1 MGRVCSR
8 RGRGRDEWK
17 SNGWRFT
24 PIPQKRLHH
33 VSLSEWMLLPKVEE
47 GHMFGEAVVNER

>member
-1 MGRVCSR
+1 MLKAP
-8 RGRGRDEWK
+8 GRGRDEWK

-33 VSLSEWMLLPKVEE
+33 VSLSEWHGMLLPKVEE